1 MKNRPCTFTYKPE
14 VEGNRKETTAEGI
27 TRSEVMMKK
36 TTKGEFAVVFV
47 EHSGTGELLEVFAN
61 TIKFTQ

>member
-1 MKNRPCTFTYKPE
+1 
-14 VEGNRKETTAEGI
+14 
-27 TRSEVMMKK
+27 MMKK